1 MSVSTWPSAVGGY
14 PDPPQPS
21 YALGDVGLLQA
32 PVVDDVLPADGSEL
46 DALTRSLVRDAV
58 VYGLPVVLQYE
69 HLLHLALDPD
79 HPSYVGFNVLRHED
93 APAGPAYTGF
103 KTPNADT
110 LYSSAWVDLTGGPV
124 ALDVPAMGARYYT
137 AHFLDLFSNAV
148 NLSTRTLGADGG
160 RVWLATTDWE
170 GEVPEGTRVLRVA
183 TPYLWLLLRV
193 FVRDADDLP
202 IGRVFQRLVTLTPV
216 AASPDVAPDAGEGDA
231 DDQVLWPVLS
241 APAEELGAEEFLAVL
256 DHCLRHSPHPAQED
270 ALVHRFAAIGVGG
283 RTAFDCDGWS
293 WSRREAL
300 RQGYD
305 DALALVR
312 SVLTRRGIPAGD
324 AGWRTLRSGTY
335 GFNYLHRAAT
345 NYQGLGATIREESGP
360 YTTFVDGSGEPLDGG
375 RDYLLRLDPP
385 PPVDAFWSVSAY
397 DVGTRELVAN
407 PAERYSVNDHSRG
420 LLVGDDGSVELRLT
434 SRAGADAGP
443 NVLPV
448 PPGRFYL
455 VLRAYLGGEA
465 VLDGSWTPPP
475 VLPLDIPTSSDEETR

>member
-1 MSVSTWPSAVGGY
+1 MSVSTWPSAFGQY
-14 PDPPQPS
+14 PDPPRPS
-21 YALGDVGLLQA
+21 YATTDVGLLQA
-32 PVVDDVLPADGSEL
+32 PVVDDVLPADGPEL

-69 HLLHLALDPD
+69 HLLHLALDPE
-79 HPSYVGFNVLRHED
+79 HPSYVGFNTLRHED
-93 APAGPAYTGF
+93 APAGPGYPGF

-110 LYSSAWVDLTGGPV
+110 LYSSAWLDLTGGPV
-124 ALDVPAMGARYYT
+124 ELDVPAMGARYYT

-148 NLSTRTLGADGG
+148 NLSTRTLGPDGG
-160 RVWLATTDWE
+160 RAWLATTDWD

-202 IGRVFQRLVTLTPV
+202 TARALQRLVTLRPL
-216 AASPDVAPDAGEGDA
+216 AASTGAEA
-231 DDQVLWPVLS
+231 DDDAWPILS
-241 APAEELGAEEFLAVL
+241 GPAEELGAEEFLTVL
-256 DHCLRHSPHPAQED
+256 DHCLRHSPHPVQED
-270 ALVHRFAAIGVGG
+270 ALVHHLTAIGLGA
-283 RTAFDCDGWS
+283 RRPFDCDAWS
-293 WSRREAL
+293 ESRRDAM

-305 DALALVR
+305 DAFALVR

-345 NYQGLGATIREESGP
+345 SYQGLGATVREESGP
-360 YTTFVDGSGEPLDGG
+360 YTTFVDGSGEALDGS
-375 RDYLLRLDPP
+375 RAYVLRLDPP
-385 PPVDAFWSVSAY
+385 PPVDAFWSISAY
-397 DVGTRELVAN
+397 DVQTRELVEN

-420 LLVGDDGSVELRLT
+420 LVCGDDGSVELRLT
-434 SRAGADAGP
+434 SRAGADPAP

-475 VLPLDIPTSSDEETR
+475 VLPVDDLDTDGDTR